1 MLFDSAECRLVG
13 FTLAPGQAVP
23 VHTSASSVIVTVIS
37 GDGVFTGAESE
48 RALRAGESLHYD
60 PNEPHG
66 MTAGAGGLQFLALIT
81 PGPGAPK

>member
-1 MLFDSAECRLVG
+1 MLFDAAECRLVG

-37 GDGVFTGAESE
+37 GDGVFSGAESE
-48 RALRAGESLHYD
+48 RTLQAGESLQYH

-66 MTAGAGGLQFLALIT
+66 MTAGAAGLQFLAVIT
-81 PGPGAPK
+81 PGPSAAK